1 MTARPTRRGF
11 VAGAFGAAGLMS
23 VGGCGFKPL
32 YGTSGSGESA
42 SLDMASVRVEPI
54 PDRIGQVLRN
64 ELTDRLTAGVGPQ
77 TARYALDVVLSE
89 SSGALQIQSTDTIT
103 RYNLQLVAIFSLVEL
118 ATGNLVYKS
127 QARGVGSY
135 DVVTSEYSTLVAE
148 QATARAAARELSK
161 TIASLLALYFSR
173 DQA

>member
-1 MTARPTRRGF
+1 
-11 VAGAFGAAGLMS
+11 
-23 VGGCGFKPL
+23 
-32 YGTSGSGESA
+32 
-42 SLDMASVRVEPI
+42 MASVRVDPI

-64 ELTDRLTAGVGPQ
+64 ELTDRLTAGVGQQ
-77 TARYALDVVLSE
+77 TARYALDVTLSE
-89 SSGALQIQSTDTIT
+89 SAGALQIQTTDTIT
-103 RYNLQLVAIFSLVEL
+103 RYNLQLTAVFDLIEIT
-118 ATGNLVYKS
+118 TGDIVYRS

-135 DVVTSEYSTLVAE
+135 DVVTSEYSTLVAQ